1 MSDTNINIENSNI
14 NLNEASPQSTESES
28 IIKKWDEL
36 NLDSNIL
43 RGIYSHGFETP
54 SPIQSKGILPIL
66 NGKDMIAQSQSGTG
80 KTATFVIG
88 ALSRINFEE
97 KLTQVLILAPTRE
110 LAIQINEVVTSLG
123 MGIESLKSSV
133 LVGGTSVEQSIREL
147 RSDVPYIAV
156 GTVGRMGDMI
166 KRRALSIRNVKLLI
180 IDEADEMMSYGFRD
194 DVCEIISRLPEE
206 RQIVVFSATM
216 SIDIVDRL
224 GELMKDPV
232 NIIVRKEALTL
243 EGISQYYIALD
254 SDNHKYLT
262 LKDLYSSISMSHCII
277 YCNSVN
283 RVRDLTNA
291 MKDDGFP
298 VCCIHSDMDKGMRQ
312 EAITSFRKGTNRVL
326 ISSDITAR
334 GIDIQQVSL
343 VINFDVCN
351 SVHTYLHRIG
361 RSGRW
366 GRKGIGI
373 NFVTRRDVDKL
384 RRIEQHYSTQ
394 INELPNDFMS
404 SIV

>member
-1 MSDTNINIENSNI
+1 M
-14 NLNEASPQSTESES
+14 LNC
-28 IIKKWDEL
+28 
-36 NLDSNIL
+36 
-43 RGIYSHGFETP
+43 
-54 SPIQSKGILPIL
+54 
-66 NGKDMIAQSQSGTG
+66 
-80 KTATFVIG
+80 
-88 ALSRINFEE
+88 
-97 KLTQVLILAPTRE
+97 
-110 LAIQINEVVTSLG
+110 
-123 MGIESLKSSV
+123 
-133 LVGGTSVEQSIREL
+133 
-147 RSDVPYIAV
+147 
-156 GTVGRMGDMI
+156 
-166 KRRALSIRNVKLLI
+166 LI

-232 NIIVRKEALTL
+232 NIIVKKEALTL
-243 EGISQYYIALD
+243 EGIAQYYIALD

-373 NFVTRRDVDKL
+373 NFVTRRDVDKV
-384 RRIEQHYSTQ
+384 RRIEQHYATQ
-394 INELPNDFMS
+394 ISELPNDFMA